1 MSPISSSQYKILFS
15 ILTSDKY
22 PSDSLDRRSDP
33 IVRCADIQPP
43 VLPGQ
48 VGQLYLLTSNVSS
61 WKLGVTTHSMIR
73 IKVKQ
78 KCCVKRL
85 SLSYLACFV
94 FSPSNPWH
102 WVSRGL
108 TYDAHIITCCHLQC
122 PLPGVNLWRNCN
134 KIFYKI
140 LMKKINFK

>member
-1 MSPISSSQYKILFS
+1 MKSVENIIFHPYVWQVSEWFSRQEQWPRCPLCRHTAPHPPWSGWSALPSPQQCLFLKIESQNNFNQKHEGWN
-15 ILTSDKY
+15 
-22 PSDSLDRRSDP
+22 RSF
-33 IVRCADIQPP
+33 VF
-43 VLPGQ
+43 
-48 VGQLYLLTSNVSS
+48 
-61 WKLGVTTHSMIR
+61 
-73 IKVKQ
+73 
-78 KCCVKRL
+78 KRL